1 MVGVAIPVNDSV
13 ENDLAAVEQEEE
25 PHNLAKEK
33 QKRNQGTNELTL
45 VTSRVVAAIVPSRL
59 AISAILEWHISW
71 QENRKQE
78 SR

>member
-45 VTSRVVAAIVPSRL
+45 LTSSGSSGSN
-59 AISAILEWHISW
+59 SAFSFSN
-71 QENRKQE
+71 QCNTFVRRKVYTVLQL
-78 SR
+78 

>member
-25 PHNLAKEK
+25 PHNLAMEK

-45 VTSRVVAAIVPSRL
+45 VTSSSRFSSN
-59 AISAILEWHISW
+59 SAFSFSNQCNTLVR
-71 QENRKQE
+71 RKVYTVMQL
-78 SR
+78 